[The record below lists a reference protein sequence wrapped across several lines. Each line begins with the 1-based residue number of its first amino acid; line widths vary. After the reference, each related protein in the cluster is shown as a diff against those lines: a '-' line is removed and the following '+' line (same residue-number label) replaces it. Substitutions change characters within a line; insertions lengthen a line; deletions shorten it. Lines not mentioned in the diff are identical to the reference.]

1 MTAVAVILFLLL
13 VGAGIAGF
21 VLVKRLFQYDG
32 LLQTIS
38 EGLDD
43 YRNFLKRK
51 TSRGILE
58 DHPEIREFH
67 ERTVE
72 LIATIDTWAVVW
84 SRGLDPKKKSVAE
97 LMSQDPGRE

>member
-1 MTAVAVILFLLL
+1 MTALVVILLILL
-13 VGAGIAGF
+13 VGALVAGGI
-21 VLVKRLFQYDG
+21 LVKRLFQYDG
-32 LLQTIS
+32 LVQTIS

-43 YRNFLKRK
+43 YRNFLKKK

-72 LIATIDTWAVVW
+72 LIATIDTWAAVW
-84 SRGLDPKKKSVAE
+84 SRGLDPRKKSVAE